1 MMINCQNHR
10 ACCLLLM
17 LLAALLFW
25 LLSPLEPAQSLSL
38 NEIDIL
44 IPVDPYKLPEGLTL
58 AGPALKEIEIRVK
71 GTPEALE
78 ALRRN
83 VPRYPLDLS
92 AAAVGVESVAIDPH
106 LIPMPAGIQITRVNP
121 AYLSVRVDRLVK
133 KQVPVRVAISGE
145 PASSYSIN
153 GTTAEPSM
161 LFICGPKTAVDLIDE
176 IFTKPVDVSG
186 RSETFKK
193 EIAVDLAQGV
203 ETCSASGI
211 VLAEIYLAAKV
222 ATRRF
227 EGIWVQGKNT
237 PYEFSIS
244 PPTLSLEIKGP
255 LNIINNLQPS
265 KDIEVYVELENLKPG
280 VYVRRAAIS
289 LPVKTTLVSVE
300 PEVFTVKII
309 GDEP

>member
-1 MMINCQNHR
+1 MINCQNHR
-10 ACCLLLM
+10 ACSLPLM
-17 LLAALLFW
+17 LLGALLFW

-227 EGIWVQGKNT
+227 EGIWVQGRNT

-265 KDIEVYVELENLKPG
+265 QDIEVYVELENLKPG

>member
-1 MMINCQNHR
+1 MINCQNHR
-10 ACCLLLM
+10 ACSWPLM
-17 LLAALLFW
+17 LLGALLFW

-71 GTPEALE
+71 GPPEALE

-92 AAAVGVESVAIDPH
+92 AAAVGVESIAIDPD

-176 IFTKPVDVSG
+176 IFTKPVDVTG

-300 PEVFTVKII
+300 PELFTVKIM

>member
-10 ACCLLLM
+10 ACSWPLM
-17 LLAALLFW
+17 LLGALLFW
-25 LLSPLEPAQSLSL
+25 LLSPFEPAQSLSL

-71 GTPEALE
+71 GPPEDLE

-92 AAAVGVESVAIDPH
+92 AAAVGVESIAIDPD

-176 IFTKPVDVSG
+176 IFTKPVDVTG

-300 PEVFTVKII
+300 PEVFTVKIM

>member
-1 MMINCQNHR
+1 MINCQNHR

>member
-1 MMINCQNHR
+1 MINCQNHR
-10 ACCLLLM
+10 ACSWPLM
-17 LLAALLFW
+17 LLGALLFW

-71 GTPEALE
+71 GPPEALE

-92 AAAVGVESVAIDPH
+92 AAAVGVESIAIDPD

-176 IFTKPVDVSG
+176 IFTKPVDVTG

-255 LNIINNLQPS
+255 LSIINNLQPS

-300 PEVFTVKII
+300 PELFTVKII